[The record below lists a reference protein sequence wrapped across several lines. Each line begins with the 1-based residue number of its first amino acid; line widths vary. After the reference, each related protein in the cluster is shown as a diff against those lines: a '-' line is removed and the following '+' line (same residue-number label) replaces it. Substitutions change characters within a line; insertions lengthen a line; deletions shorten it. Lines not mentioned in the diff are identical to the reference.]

1 MAMLKTLFILWFFIR
16 TFPVSALLKYQRL
29 SLLEMLFDRIR
40 EGIIITNA
48 DNIIVDVNDTLSEIT
63 GYDRDELIGKKPD
76 FLSSGK
82 QNKEFYKTMWQNLS
96 ANGFWRG
103 EVWNRKKDGSFY
115 AEILTIHRTIDPRTG
130 ELFYLGLVSDI
141 TMFKQHQAELERLAH
156 YDALTALPN
165 RNLLVD
171 RFEQAIAHSN
181 RTQTLLAV
189 CFLDLDNFKPVND
202 ELGHNA
208 GDELLIEVAQRIKA
222 MLRQDDTVSRY
233 GGDEFVILLGERSN
247 RQDCEL
253 LLHRLTEELSRPYLI
268 ENKTIRISAS
278 IGYTVYPFDH
288 GSMQTLIEHADQTL
302 YKAKLDG
309 KKTFRMYETGNEGW
323 QDERSEQLYAIRRA
337 LSENEFRLYL
347 QPKINMCSG
356 EVVGYEALVRWQHP
370 DNGLMFPQQFL
381 PLINGTSLEI
391 QLGEWVIR
399 QALHHLQQW
408 QSQSKQWQISINL
421 SAYHL
426 SSNGFLQRLA
436 QIITEFPVVDL
447 QYFQF
452 EILESHALDDLS
464 LIVDVVRHC
473 RDEFTIRTVLDD
485 FGTGYSSL
493 SHIRTLPVS
502 AVKIDQ
508 TFVRNMLVDV
518 DDCKIVEGVIALA
531 RSFDLEVIAEGVES
545 LHHGQILLSMGCEL
559 AQGYVIAKPMP
570 AAELEQWNQQFVL
583 PEAWL
588 RYRNHRHHMKWTQL
602 NLFCLYLELSLE
614 NLEQCFK
621 VDSEVLNRWPVM
633 SIKQSHCGVWL
644 ERSENLQL
652 METECLQALNQKY
665 RSFHHLLTMTIK
677 LCQAGKKQNARYNLH
692 SLKIRYQDIY
702 HLVESKLLGMQS
714 LE

>member
-1 MAMLKTLFILWFFIR
+1 M
-16 TFPVSALLKYQRL
+16 SALLKHQRH
-29 SLLEMLFDRIR
+29 SLLELLFDRVH

-48 DNIIVDVNDTLSEIT
+48 DNIIVDVNDTLCEIT
-63 GYDRDELIGKKPD
+63 GYSKDELIGQQPNL
-76 FLSSGK
+76 LSSGK
-82 QNKEFYKTMWQNLS
+82 QSKAFYSEMCQSLS
-96 ANGFWRG
+96 ENGFWRG

-115 AEILTIHRTIDPRTG
+115 AEILTIHRSIDPLSG
-130 ELFYLGLVSDI
+130 ELFHLGLVSDI
-141 TMFKQHQAELERLAH
+141 TMLKQHQAELERLAH

-165 RNLLVD
+165 RNLLAD

-208 GDELLIEVAQRIKA
+208 GDELLIEVAQRIRT

-233 GGDEFVILLGERSN
+233 GGDEFVMLLGEIKN
-247 RQDCEL
+247 RQDCEQ
-253 LLHRLTEELSRPYLI
+253 LLHRLTDELSRPYQI

-278 IGYTVYPFDH
+278 IGYTVYPFDQ

-309 KKTFRMYETGNEGW
+309 KKTFRMYETGNEAW
-323 QDERSEQLYAIRRA
+323 RDEKNEQLYAIRRA
-337 LSENEFRLYL
+337 LTENEFQLFL

-356 EVVGYEALVRWQHP
+356 EVIGFEALIRWQHP
-370 DNGLMFPQQFL
+370 DNGLMFPQDFL

-399 QALHHLQQW
+399 QALHYLQQW
-408 QSQSKQWQISINL
+408 QAQSKPWHISINL

-426 SSNGFLQRLA
+426 GSNGFLQRLNE
-436 QIITEFPVVDL
+436 IIAEFPTVDL

-473 RDEFTIRTVLDD
+473 REEFNIKTVLDD

-508 TFVRNMLVDV
+508 TFVRNMLADV

-545 LHHGQILLSMGCEL
+545 VRHGQILLSMGCEL

-570 AAELEQWNQQFVL
+570 AAHIADWQQQFTL
-583 PEAWL
+583 PEDWL
-588 RYRNHRHHMKWTQL
+588 SYRDSRQHIKWTQL
-602 NLFCLYLELSLE
+602 NLFCLYLQLSLE
-614 NLEQCFK
+614 SVELRFEAELDDVNLC
-621 VDSEVLNRWPVM
+621 PII

-644 ERSENLQL
+644 DRTENLQL
-652 METECLQALNQKY
+652 IDMESLQILKEKY
-665 RSFHHLLTMTIK
+665 RSFHHLLTMTLK
-677 LCQAGKKQNARYNLH
+677 LYQAGKKQSGLQNLH
-692 SLKIRYQDIY
+692 SLRSRYQDIY
-702 HLVESKLLGMQS
+702 EYIQSIMSAFQPGEITASKSQYATNH
-714 LE
+714 

>member
-1 MAMLKTLFILWFFIR
+1 
-16 TFPVSALLKYQRL
+16 
-29 SLLEMLFDRIR
+29 
-40 EGIIITNA
+40 
-48 DNIIVDVNDTLSEIT
+48 
-63 GYDRDELIGKKPD
+63 
-76 FLSSGK
+76 
-82 QNKEFYKTMWQNLS
+82 
-96 ANGFWRG
+96 
-103 EVWNRKKDGSFY
+103 
-115 AEILTIHRTIDPRTG
+115 H
-130 ELFYLGLVSDI
+130 LGLVSDI
-141 TMFKQHQAELERLAH
+141 TMLKQHQAELERLAH

-165 RNLLVD
+165 RNLLAD

-208 GDELLIEVAQRIKA
+208 GDELLIEVAQRIRT

-233 GGDEFVILLGERSN
+233 GGDEFVMLLGEIKN
-247 RQDCEL
+247 RQDCEQ
-253 LLHRLTEELSRPYLI
+253 LLHRLTDELSRPYQI

-278 IGYTVYPFDH
+278 IGYTVYPFDQ

-309 KKTFRMYETGNEGW
+309 KKTFRMYETGNEAW
-323 QDERSEQLYAIRRA
+323 RDEKNEQLYAIRRA
-337 LSENEFRLYL
+337 LTENEFQLFL

-356 EVVGYEALVRWQHP
+356 EVIGFEALIRWQHP
-370 DNGLMFPQQFL
+370 DNGLMFPQDFL

-399 QALHHLQQW
+399 QALHYLQQW
-408 QSQSKQWQISINL
+408 QAQSKPWHISINL

-426 SSNGFLQRLA
+426 GSNGFLQRLNE
-436 QIITEFPVVDL
+436 IIAEFPTVDL

-473 RDEFTIRTVLDD
+473 REEFNIKTVLDD

-508 TFVRNMLVDV
+508 TFVRNMLADV

-545 LHHGQILLSMGCEL
+545 VRHGQILLSMGCEL

-570 AAELEQWNQQFVL
+570 AAHIADWQQQFTL
-583 PEAWL
+583 PEDWL
-588 RYRNHRHHMKWTQL
+588 SYRDSRQHIKWTQL
-602 NLFCLYLELSLE
+602 NLFCLYLQLSLE
-614 NLEQCFK
+614 SVELRFEAELDDVNLC
-621 VDSEVLNRWPVM
+621 PII

-644 ERSENLQL
+644 DRTENLQL
-652 METECLQALNQKY
+652 IDMESLQILKEKY
-665 RSFHHLLTMTIK
+665 RSFHHLLTMTLK
-677 LCQAGKKQNARYNLH
+677 LYQAGKKQSGLQNLH
-692 SLKIRYQDIY
+692 SLRSRYQDIY
-702 HLVESKLLGMQS
+702 EYIQSIMSAFQPGEITASKSQYATNH
-714 LE
+714 

>member
-1 MAMLKTLFILWFFIR
+1 M
-16 TFPVSALLKYQRL
+16 SALLKHQRH
-29 SLLEMLFDRIR
+29 SLLELLFDRVH

-48 DNIIVDVNDTLSEIT
+48 DNIIVDVNDTLCEIT
-63 GYDRDELIGKKPD
+63 GYSKDELIGQQPNL
-76 FLSSGK
+76 LSSGK
-82 QNKEFYKTMWQNLS
+82 QSKAFYSEMWQSLS
-96 ANGFWRG
+96 ENGFWRG

-115 AEILTIHRTIDPRTG
+115 AEILTIHRSIDPLSG
-130 ELFYLGLVSDI
+130 ELFHLGLVSDI
-141 TMFKQHQAELERLAH
+141 TMLKQHQAELERLAH

-165 RNLLVD
+165 RNLLAD

-208 GDELLIEVAQRIKA
+208 GDELLIEVAQRIRT

-233 GGDEFVILLGERSN
+233 GGDEFVMLLGEIKN
-247 RQDCEL
+247 RQDCEQ
-253 LLHRLTEELSRPYLI
+253 LLHRLTDELSRPYQI

-278 IGYTVYPFDH
+278 IGYTVYPFDQ

-309 KKTFRMYETGNEGW
+309 KKTFRMYETGNEAW
-323 QDERSEQLYAIRRA
+323 RDEKNEQLYAIRRA
-337 LSENEFRLYL
+337 LTENEFQLFL

-356 EVVGYEALVRWQHP
+356 EVIGFEALIRWQHP
-370 DNGLMFPQQFL
+370 DNGLMFPQDFL

-399 QALHHLQQW
+399 QALHYLQQW
-408 QSQSKQWQISINL
+408 QAQSKPWHISINL

-426 SSNGFLQRLA
+426 GSNGFLQRLNE
-436 QIITEFPVVDL
+436 IIAEFPTVDL

-473 RDEFTIRTVLDD
+473 REEFNIKTVLDD

-508 TFVRNMLVDV
+508 TFVRNMLADV

-545 LHHGQILLSMGCEL
+545 VRHGQILLSMGCEL

-570 AAELEQWNQQFVL
+570 AAHIADWQQQFTL
-583 PEAWL
+583 PEDWL
-588 RYRNHRHHMKWTQL
+588 SYRDSRQHIKWTQL
-602 NLFCLYLELSLE
+602 NLFCLYLQLSLE
-614 NLEQCFK
+614 SVELRFEAELDDVNLC
-621 VDSEVLNRWPVM
+621 PII

-644 ERSENLQL
+644 DRTENLQL
-652 METECLQALNQKY
+652 IDMESLQILKEKY
-665 RSFHHLLTMTIK
+665 RSFHHLLTMTLK
-677 LCQAGKKQNARYNLH
+677 LYQAGKKQSGLQNLH
-692 SLKIRYQDIY
+692 SLRSRYQDIY
-702 HLVESKLLGMQS
+702 EYIQSIMSAFQPGEITASKSQYATNH
-714 LE
+714 

>member
-1 MAMLKTLFILWFFIR
+1 M
-16 TFPVSALLKYQRL
+16 SALLKHQRH
-29 SLLEMLFDRIR
+29 SLLELLFDRVH

-48 DNIIVDVNDTLSEIT
+48 DNIIVDVNDTLCEIT
-63 GYDRDELIGKKPD
+63 GYSKDELIGQQPNL
-76 FLSSGK
+76 LSSGK
-82 QNKEFYKTMWQNLS
+82 QSKAFYSEMWQSLS
-96 ANGFWRG
+96 ENGFWRG

-115 AEILTIHRTIDPRTG
+115 AEILTIHRSIDPLSG
-130 ELFYLGLVSDI
+130 ELFHLGLVSDI
-141 TMFKQHQAELERLAH
+141 TMLKQHQAELERLAH

-165 RNLLVD
+165 RNLLAD

-208 GDELLIEVAQRIKA
+208 GDELLIEVAQRIRT

-233 GGDEFVILLGERSN
+233 GGDEFVMLLGEIKN
-247 RQDCEL
+247 RQDCEQ
-253 LLHRLTEELSRPYLI
+253 LLHRLTDELSRPYQI

-278 IGYTVYPFDH
+278 IGYTVYPFDQ

-309 KKTFRMYETGNEGW
+309 KKTFRMYETGNEAW
-323 QDERSEQLYAIRRA
+323 RDEKNEQLYAIRRA
-337 LSENEFRLYL
+337 LTENEFQLFL

-356 EVVGYEALVRWQHP
+356 EVIGFEALIRWQHP
-370 DNGLMFPQQFL
+370 DNGLMFPQDFL

-399 QALHHLQQW
+399 QALHYLQQW
-408 QSQSKQWQISINL
+408 QAQSKPWHISINL

-426 SSNGFLQRLA
+426 GSNGFLQRLNE
-436 QIITEFPVVDL
+436 IIAEFPTVDL

-473 RDEFTIRTVLDD
+473 REEFNIKTVLDD
-485 FGTGYSSL
+485 FGTGFSSL

-508 TFVRNMLVDV
+508 TFVRNMLADV

-545 LHHGQILLSMGCEL
+545 VRHGQILLSMGCEL

-570 AAELEQWNQQFVL
+570 AAHIADWQQQFTL
-583 PEAWL
+583 PEDWL
-588 RYRNHRHHMKWTQL
+588 SYRDSRQHIKWTQL
-602 NLFCLYLELSLE
+602 NLFCLYLQLSLE
-614 NLEQCFK
+614 SVELRFEAELDDVNLC
-621 VDSEVLNRWPVM
+621 PII

-644 ERSENLQL
+644 DRTENLQL
-652 METECLQALNQKY
+652 IDMESLQILKEKY
-665 RSFHHLLTMTIK
+665 RSFHHLLTMTLK
-677 LCQAGKKQNARYNLH
+677 LYQAGKKQSGLQNLH
-692 SLKIRYQDIY
+692 SLRSRYQDIY
-702 HLVESKLLGMQS
+702 EYIQSIMSAFQPGEITASKSQYATNH
-714 LE
+714 

>member
-1 MAMLKTLFILWFFIR
+1 
-16 TFPVSALLKYQRL
+16 
-29 SLLEMLFDRIR
+29 LELLFDRVH

-48 DNIIVDVNDTLSEIT
+48 DNIIVDVNDTLCEIT
-63 GYDRDELIGKKPD
+63 GYSKDELIGQQPNL
-76 FLSSGK
+76 LSSGK
-82 QNKEFYKTMWQNLS
+82 QSKAFYSEMWQSLS
-96 ANGFWRG
+96 ENGFWRG

-115 AEILTIHRTIDPRTG
+115 AEILTIHRSIDPLSG
-130 ELFYLGLVSDI
+130 ELFHLGLVSDI
-141 TMFKQHQAELERLAH
+141 TMLKQHQAELERLAH

-165 RNLLVD
+165 RNLLAD

-208 GDELLIEVAQRIKA
+208 GDELLIEVAQRIRT

-233 GGDEFVILLGERSN
+233 GGDEFVMLLGEIKN
-247 RQDCEL
+247 RQDCEQ
-253 LLHRLTEELSRPYLI
+253 LLHRLTDELSRPYQI

-278 IGYTVYPFDH
+278 IGYTVYPFDQ

-309 KKTFRMYETGNEGW
+309 KKTFRMYETGNEAW
-323 QDERSEQLYAIRRA
+323 RDEKNEQLYAIRRA
-337 LSENEFRLYL
+337 LTENEFQLFL

-356 EVVGYEALVRWQHP
+356 EVIGFEALIRWQHP
-370 DNGLMFPQQFL
+370 DNGLMFPQDFL

-399 QALHHLQQW
+399 QALHYLQQW
-408 QSQSKQWQISINL
+408 QAQSKPWHISINL

-426 SSNGFLQRLA
+426 GSNGFLQRLNE
-436 QIITEFPVVDL
+436 IIAEFPTVDL

-473 RDEFTIRTVLDD
+473 REEFNIKTVLDD

-508 TFVRNMLVDV
+508 TFVRNMLADV

-545 LHHGQILLSMGCEL
+545 VRHGQILLSMGCEL

-570 AAELEQWNQQFVL
+570 AAHIADWQQQFTL
-583 PEAWL
+583 PEDWL
-588 RYRNHRHHMKWTQL
+588 SYRDSRQHIKWTQL
-602 NLFCLYLELSLE
+602 NLFCLYLQLSLE
-614 NLEQCFK
+614 SVELRFEAELDDVNLC
-621 VDSEVLNRWPVM
+621 PII

-644 ERSENLQL
+644 DRTENLQL
-652 METECLQALNQKY
+652 IDMESLQILKEKY
-665 RSFHHLLTMTIK
+665 RSFHHLLTMTLK
-677 LCQAGKKQNARYNLH
+677 LYQAGKKQSGLQNLH
-692 SLKIRYQDIY
+692 SLRSRYQDIY
-702 HLVESKLLGMQS
+702 EYIQSIMSAFQPGEITASKSQYATNH
-714 LE
+714 

>member
-1 MAMLKTLFILWFFIR
+1 M
-16 TFPVSALLKYQRL
+16 SALLKHQRHT
-29 SLLEMLFDRIR
+29 LLELLFDRVH

-48 DNIIVDVNDTLSEIT
+48 DNIIVDVNDTLCEIT
-63 GYDRDELIGKKPD
+63 GYSKDELIGQQPNL
-76 FLSSGK
+76 LSSGK
-82 QNKEFYKTMWQNLS
+82 QSKAFYSEMWQSLS
-96 ANGFWRG
+96 ENGFWRG

-115 AEILTIHRTIDPRTG
+115 AEILTIHRSIDPLSG
-130 ELFYLGLVSDI
+130 ELFHLGLVSDI
-141 TMFKQHQAELERLAH
+141 TMLKQHQAELERLAH

-165 RNLLVD
+165 RNLLAD

-208 GDELLIEVAQRIKA
+208 GDELLIEVAQRIRT

-233 GGDEFVILLGERSN
+233 GGDEFVMLLGEIKN
-247 RQDCEL
+247 RQDCEQ
-253 LLHRLTEELSRPYLI
+253 LLHRLTDELSRPYQI

-278 IGYTVYPFDH
+278 IGYTVYPFDQ

-309 KKTFRMYETGNEGW
+309 KKTFRMYETGNEAW
-323 QDERSEQLYAIRRA
+323 RDEKNEQLYAIRRA
-337 LSENEFRLYL
+337 LTENEFQLFL

-356 EVVGYEALVRWQHP
+356 EVIGFEALIRWQHP
-370 DNGLMFPQQFL
+370 DNGLMFPQDFL

-399 QALHHLQQW
+399 QALHYLQQW
-408 QSQSKQWQISINL
+408 QAQSKPWHISINL

-426 SSNGFLQRLA
+426 GSNGFLQRLNE
-436 QIITEFPVVDL
+436 IIAEFPTVDL

-473 RDEFTIRTVLDD
+473 REEFNIKTVLDD

-508 TFVRNMLVDV
+508 TFVRNMLADV

-545 LHHGQILLSMGCEL
+545 VRHGQILLSMGCEL

-570 AAELEQWNQQFVL
+570 AAHIADWQQQFTL
-583 PEAWL
+583 PEDWL
-588 RYRNHRHHMKWTQL
+588 SYRDSRQHIKWTQL
-602 NLFCLYLELSLE
+602 NLFCLYLQLSLE
-614 NLEQCFK
+614 SVELRFEAELDDVNLC
-621 VDSEVLNRWPVM
+621 PII

-644 ERSENLQL
+644 DRTENLQL
-652 METECLQALNQKY
+652 IDMESLQILKEKY
-665 RSFHHLLTMTIK
+665 RSFHHLLTMTLK
-677 LCQAGKKQNARYNLH
+677 LYQAGKKQSGLQNLH
-692 SLKIRYQDIY
+692 SLRSRYQDIY
-702 HLVESKLLGMQS
+702 EYIQSIMSAFQPGEITASKSQYATNH
-714 LE
+714 

>member
-1 MAMLKTLFILWFFIR
+1 M
-16 TFPVSALLKYQRL
+16 SALLKHQRL
-29 SLLEMLFDRIR
+29 SLLELLFDRVH

-48 DNIIVDVNDTLSEIT
+48 ENIIVEVNDTLCDIT
-63 GYDRDELIGKKPD
+63 GYHRDELIGQQPNL
-76 FLSSGK
+76 LSSGK
-82 QNKEFYKTMWQNLS
+82 QSKAFYSEMWQSLS
-96 ANGFWRG
+96 ETGYWRG

-115 AEILTIHRTIDPRTG
+115 AEILTIHRSIDPLSG
-130 ELFYLGLVSDI
+130 ELFHLGLVSDI
-141 TMFKQHQAELERLAH
+141 TMLKQHQAELERLAH

-165 RNLLVD
+165 RNLLAD

-222 MLRQDDTVSRY
+222 ILRQDDTVSRY
-233 GGDEFVILLGERSN
+233 GGDEFVILLGEIKN
-247 RQDCEL
+247 RHDCEL
-253 LLHRLTEELSRPYLI
+253 LLHRLTDELSRPYQI

-278 IGYTVYPFDH
+278 IGYTVYPFDQ

-309 KKTFRMYETGNEGW
+309 KKTFRMYESGNATW
-323 QDERSEQLYAIRRA
+323 RDEKNEQLYAIRRA
-337 LSENEFRLYL
+337 LLENEFQLFM
-347 QPKINMCSG
+347 QPKINMYSG
-356 EVVGYEALVRWQHP
+356 DVLGYEALIRWQHP

-399 QALHHLQQW
+399 QALAHLKQW
-408 QSQSKQWQISINL
+408 QVQSKQWHISINL

-426 SSNGFLQRLA
+426 GSNGFLQRLNEIVA
-436 QIITEFPVVDL
+436 EFPTVDL

-473 RDEFTIRTVLDD
+473 REELNIKMVLDD

-508 TFVRNMLVDV
+508 TFVRNMLADV

-545 LHHGQILLSMGCEL
+545 VRHGQILLSMGCEL

-570 AAELEQWNQQFVL
+570 AEQLADWQQQFTL
-583 PEAWL
+583 PEGWL
-588 RYRNHRHHMKWTQL
+588 SYRDHRQHIKWTQL
-602 NLFCLYLELSLE
+602 NLFCLYLQLSLE
-614 NLEQCFK
+614 SVELRFEAELDDPNSC
-621 VDSEVLNRWPVM
+621 SII

-644 ERSENLQL
+644 DRTENLHL
-652 METECLQALNQKY
+652 IDMESLQVLKEKY
-665 RSFHHLLTMTIK
+665 RSFHHLLTMTLK
-677 LCQAGKKQNARYNLH
+677 LCQAGKKQSGLQNLD
-692 SLKIRYQDIY
+692 SLRARYQDIY
-702 HLVESKLLGMQS
+702 EYMQS
-714 LE
+714 IMIAFQPSDIAVSKAQYVTNH

>member
-1 MAMLKTLFILWFFIR
+1 M
-16 TFPVSALLKYQRL
+16 SALLKHQRH
-29 SLLEMLFDRIR
+29 SLLELLFDRVH

-48 DNIIVDVNDTLSEIT
+48 DNIIVDVNDTLCEIT
-63 GYDRDELIGKKPD
+63 GYSKDELIGQQPNL
-76 FLSSGK
+76 LSSGK
-82 QNKEFYKTMWQNLS
+82 QSKAFYSEMWQSLS
-96 ANGFWRG
+96 ENGFWRG

-115 AEILTIHRTIDPRTG
+115 AEILTIHRSIDPLSG
-130 ELFYLGLVSDI
+130 ELFHLGLVSDI
-141 TMFKQHQAELERLAH
+141 TMLKQHQAELERLAH

-165 RNLLVD
+165 RNLLAD

-208 GDELLIEVAQRIKA
+208 GDELLIEVAQRIRT

-233 GGDEFVILLGERSN
+233 GGDEFVMLLGEIKN
-247 RQDCEL
+247 RQDCEQ
-253 LLHRLTEELSRPYLI
+253 LLHRLTDELSRPYQI

-278 IGYTVYPFDH
+278 IGYTVYPFDQ

-309 KKTFRMYETGNEGW
+309 KKTFRMYETGNEAW
-323 QDERSEQLYAIRRA
+323 RDEKNEQLYAIRRA
-337 LSENEFRLYL
+337 LTENEFQLFL

-356 EVVGYEALVRWQHP
+356 EVIGFEALIRWQHP
-370 DNGLMFPQQFL
+370 DNGLMFPQDFL

-399 QALHHLQQW
+399 QALHYLQQW
-408 QSQSKQWQISINL
+408 QAQSKPWHISINL

-426 SSNGFLQRLA
+426 GSNGFLQRLNE
-436 QIITEFPVVDL
+436 IIAEFPTVDL

-473 RDEFTIRTVLDD
+473 REEFNIKTVLDD

-508 TFVRNMLVDV
+508 TFVRNMLADV

-545 LHHGQILLSMGCEL
+545 VRHGQILLSMGCEL
-559 AQGYVIAKPMP
+559 AQGYVIAKPAP
-570 AAELEQWNQQFVL
+570 AAHIADWQQQFTL
-583 PEAWL
+583 PEDWL
-588 RYRNHRHHMKWTQL
+588 SYRDSRQHIKWTQL
-602 NLFCLYLELSLE
+602 NLFCLYLQLSLE
-614 NLEQCFK
+614 SVELRFEAELDDVNLC
-621 VDSEVLNRWPVM
+621 PII
-633 SIKQSHCGVWL
+633 SIKQSHCVVWL
-644 ERSENLQL
+644 DRTENLQL
-652 METECLQALNQKY
+652 IDMESLQILKEKY
-665 RSFHHLLTMTIK
+665 RSFHHLLTMTLK
-677 LCQAGKKQNARYNLH
+677 LYQAGKKQSGLQNLH
-692 SLKIRYQDIY
+692 SLRSRYQDIY
-702 HLVESKLLGMQS
+702 EYIQSIMSAFQPGEITASKSQYATNH
-714 LE
+714 

>member
-1 MAMLKTLFILWFFIR
+1 M
-16 TFPVSALLKYQRL
+16 SALLKHQRH
-29 SLLEMLFDRIR
+29 SLLELLFDRVH

-48 DNIIVDVNDTLSEIT
+48 DNIIVDVNDILCEIT
-63 GYDRDELIGKKPD
+63 GYSKDELIGQQPNL
-76 FLSSGK
+76 LSSGK
-82 QNKEFYKTMWQNLS
+82 QSKAFYSEMWQSLS
-96 ANGFWRG
+96 ENGFWRG

-115 AEILTIHRTIDPRTG
+115 AEILTIHRSIDPLSG
-130 ELFYLGLVSDI
+130 ELFHLGLVSDI
-141 TMFKQHQAELERLAH
+141 TMLKQHQAELERLAH

-165 RNLLVD
+165 RNLLAD

-208 GDELLIEVAQRIKA
+208 GDELLIEVAQRIRT

-233 GGDEFVILLGERSN
+233 GGDEFVMLLGEIKN
-247 RQDCEL
+247 RQDCEQ
-253 LLHRLTEELSRPYLI
+253 LLHRLTDELSRPYQI

-278 IGYTVYPFDH
+278 IGYTVYPFDQ

-309 KKTFRMYETGNEGW
+309 KKTFRMYETGNEAW
-323 QDERSEQLYAIRRA
+323 RDEKNEQLYAIRRA
-337 LSENEFRLYL
+337 LTENEFQLFL

-356 EVVGYEALVRWQHP
+356 EVIGFEALIRWQHP
-370 DNGLMFPQQFL
+370 DNGLMFPQDFL

-399 QALHHLQQW
+399 QALHYLQQW
-408 QSQSKQWQISINL
+408 QAQSKPWHISINL

-426 SSNGFLQRLA
+426 GSNGFLQRLNE
-436 QIITEFPVVDL
+436 IIAEFPTVDL

-473 RDEFTIRTVLDD
+473 REEFNIKTVLDD

-508 TFVRNMLVDV
+508 TFVRNMLADV

-545 LHHGQILLSMGCEL
+545 VRHGQILLSMGCEL

-570 AAELEQWNQQFVL
+570 AAHIADWQQQFTL
-583 PEAWL
+583 PEDWL
-588 RYRNHRHHMKWTQL
+588 SYRDSRQHIKWTQL
-602 NLFCLYLELSLE
+602 NLFCLYLQLSLE
-614 NLEQCFK
+614 SVELRFEAELDDVNLC
-621 VDSEVLNRWPVM
+621 PII

-644 ERSENLQL
+644 DRTENLQL
-652 METECLQALNQKY
+652 IDMESLQILKEKY
-665 RSFHHLLTMTIK
+665 RSFHHLLTMTLK
-677 LCQAGKKQNARYNLH
+677 LYQAGKKQSGLQNLH
-692 SLKIRYQDIY
+692 SLRSRYQDIY
-702 HLVESKLLGMQS
+702 EYIQSIMSAFQPGEITASKSQYTTNH
-714 LE
+714 

>member
-1 MAMLKTLFILWFFIR
+1 
-16 TFPVSALLKYQRL
+16 VSALLKHQRL
-29 SLLEMLFDRIR
+29 SLLELLFDRVH

-48 DNIIVDVNDTLSEIT
+48 ENIIVEVNDTLCDIT
-63 GYDRDELIGKKPD
+63 GYHRDELIGQQPNL
-76 FLSSGK
+76 LSSGK
-82 QNKEFYKTMWQNLS
+82 QSKAFYSEMWQSLS
-96 ANGFWRG
+96 ETGYWRG

-115 AEILTIHRTIDPRTG
+115 AEILTIHRSIDPLSG
-130 ELFYLGLVSDI
+130 ELFHLGLVSDI
-141 TMFKQHQAELERLAH
+141 TMLKQHQAELERLAH

-165 RNLLVD
+165 RNLLAD

-222 MLRQDDTVSRY
+222 ILRQDDTVSRY
-233 GGDEFVILLGERSN
+233 GGDEFVILLGEIKN
-247 RQDCEL
+247 RHDCEL
-253 LLHRLTEELSRPYLI
+253 LLHRLTDELSRPYQI

-278 IGYTVYPFDH
+278 IGYTVYPFDQ

-309 KKTFRMYETGNEGW
+309 KKTFRMYESGNATW
-323 QDERSEQLYAIRRA
+323 RDEKNEQLYAIRRA
-337 LSENEFRLYL
+337 LLENEFQLFM
-347 QPKINMCSG
+347 QPKINMYSG
-356 EVVGYEALVRWQHP
+356 DVLGYEALIRWQHP

-399 QALHHLQQW
+399 QALAHLKQW
-408 QSQSKQWQISINL
+408 QVQSKQWHISINL

-426 SSNGFLQRLA
+426 GSNGFLQRLNEIVA
-436 QIITEFPVVDL
+436 EFPTVDL

-473 RDEFTIRTVLDD
+473 REELNIKMVLDD

-508 TFVRNMLVDV
+508 TFVRNMLADV

-545 LHHGQILLSMGCEL
+545 VRHGQILLSMGCEL

-570 AAELEQWNQQFVL
+570 AEQLADWQQQFTL
-583 PEAWL
+583 PEGWL
-588 RYRNHRHHMKWTQL
+588 SYRDHRQHIKWTQL
-602 NLFCLYLELSLE
+602 NLFCLYLQLSLE
-614 NLEQCFK
+614 SVELRFEAELDDPNSC
-621 VDSEVLNRWPVM
+621 SII

-644 ERSENLQL
+644 DRTENLHL
-652 METECLQALNQKY
+652 IDMESLQVLKEKY
-665 RSFHHLLTMTIK
+665 RSFHHLLTMTLK
-677 LCQAGKKQNARYNLH
+677 LCQAGKKQSGLQNLD
-692 SLKIRYQDIY
+692 SLRARYQDIY
-702 HLVESKLLGMQS
+702 EYMQS
-714 LE
+714 IMIAFQPSDIAVSKAQYVTNH

>member
-1 MAMLKTLFILWFFIR
+1 M
-16 TFPVSALLKYQRL
+16 SALLKQQRH
-29 SLLEMLFDRIR
+29 SLLEMLFDRVH

-48 DNIIVDVNDTLSEIT
+48 DNIIVDVNDTLCAIT
-63 GYDRDELIGKKPD
+63 GYSRDELIGQQPNI
-76 FLSSGK
+76 LSSGK
-82 QNKEFYKTMWQNLS
+82 QSKAFYSTMWQSLS
-96 ANGFWRG
+96 DNGYWSG

-115 AEILTIHRTIDPRTG
+115 AEVLTIHRTADPQTG
-130 ELFYLGLVSDI
+130 EMFHLGLVSDI
-141 TMFKQHQAELERLAH
+141 TMLKQHQAELERLAH

-208 GDELLIEVAQRIKA
+208 GDELLIEVAQRIKS

-233 GGDEFVILLGERSN
+233 GGDEFVMLLGEIKN

-268 ENKTIRISAS
+268 EHNTIRISAS
-278 IGYTVYPFDH
+278 IGYTVYPFDQ

-309 KKTFRMYETGNEGW
+309 KKTFRMYETGNEAW
-323 QDERSEQLYAIRRA
+323 RDEKTEQLYAIRRA
-337 LSENEFRLYL
+337 LSENQFQLHM

-356 EVVGYEALVRWQHP
+356 EVVGYEALIRWLHP
-370 DNGLMFPQQFL
+370 ENGLVFPQQFL

-399 QALHHLQQW
+399 QALSYLQQW
-408 QSQSKQWQISINL
+408 QADSKQWNISINL

-426 SSNGFLQRLA
+426 GSNGFLKRLGE
-436 QIITEFPVVDL
+436 IVDEFPAVDL

-464 LIVDVVRHC
+464 LIVDVVRRC
-473 RDEFTIRTVLDD
+473 RDEFSIATVLDD

-508 TFVRNMLVDV
+508 TFVRNMLNDV

-545 LHHGQILLSMGCEL
+545 LRHGQILLSMGCEL

-570 AAELEQWNQQFVL
+570 VTELTHWKQQFEL
-583 PEAWL
+583 PEEWFSY
-588 RYRNHRHHMKWTQL
+588 RYHRQHLKWTQL
-602 NLFCLYLELSLE
+602 NLFYLYLELSLE
-614 NLEQCFK
+614 SLEQRFD
-621 VDSEVLNRWPVM
+621 VDPEELELWPIL

-644 ERSENLQL
+644 ERTENLQL
-652 METECLQALNQKY
+652 IDKECLQILKEKY

-677 LCQAGKKQNARYNLH
+677 LYQAGKKLTAMQNFQ
-692 SLKIRYQDIY
+692 SLRTRYQDM
-702 HLVESKLLGMQS
+702 HQFVHAKLMQLQPS
-714 LE
+714 ELNEDSEQPLTKK

>member
-1 MAMLKTLFILWFFIR
+1 M
-16 TFPVSALLKYQRL
+16 SALLKHQRH
-29 SLLEMLFDRIR
+29 SLLELLFDRVH

-48 DNIIVDVNDTLSEIT
+48 DNIIVDVNDTLCEIT
-63 GYDRDELIGKKPD
+63 GYSKDELIGQQPNL
-76 FLSSGK
+76 LSSGK
-82 QNKEFYKTMWQNLS
+82 QSKAFYSEMWQSLS
-96 ANGFWRG
+96 ENGFWRG

-115 AEILTIHRTIDPRTG
+115 AEILTIHRSIDPLSG
-130 ELFYLGLVSDI
+130 ELFHLGLVSDI
-141 TMFKQHQAELERLAH
+141 TMLKQHQAELERLAH

-165 RNLLVD
+165 RNLLAD

-208 GDELLIEVAQRIKA
+208 GDELLIEVAQRIRT

-233 GGDEFVILLGERSN
+233 GGDEFVMLLGEIKN
-247 RQDCEL
+247 RQDCEQF
-253 LLHRLTEELSRPYLI
+253 LHRLTDELSRPYQI

-278 IGYTVYPFDH
+278 IGYTVYPFDQ

-309 KKTFRMYETGNEGW
+309 KKTFRMYETGNEAW
-323 QDERSEQLYAIRRA
+323 RDEKNEQLYAIRRA
-337 LSENEFRLYL
+337 LTENEFQLFL

-356 EVVGYEALVRWQHP
+356 EVIGFEALIRWQHP
-370 DNGLMFPQQFL
+370 DNGLMFPQDFL

-399 QALHHLQQW
+399 QALHYLQQW
-408 QSQSKQWQISINL
+408 QAQSKPWHISINL

-426 SSNGFLQRLA
+426 GSNGFLQRLNE
-436 QIITEFPVVDL
+436 IIAEFPTVDL

-473 RDEFTIRTVLDD
+473 REEFNIKTVLDD

-508 TFVRNMLVDV
+508 TFVRNMLADV

-545 LHHGQILLSMGCEL
+545 VRHGQILLSMGCEL

-570 AAELEQWNQQFVL
+570 AAHIADWQQQFTL
-583 PEAWL
+583 PEDWL
-588 RYRNHRHHMKWTQL
+588 SYRDSRQHIKWTQL
-602 NLFCLYLELSLE
+602 NLFCLYLQLSLE
-614 NLEQCFK
+614 SVELRFEAELDDVNLC
-621 VDSEVLNRWPVM
+621 PII

-644 ERSENLQL
+644 DRTENLQL
-652 METECLQALNQKY
+652 IDMESLQILKEKY
-665 RSFHHLLTMTIK
+665 RSFHHLLTMTLK
-677 LCQAGKKQNARYNLH
+677 LYQAGKKQSGLQNLH
-692 SLKIRYQDIY
+692 SLRSRYQDIY
-702 HLVESKLLGMQS
+702 EYIQSIMSAFQPGEITASKSQYATNH
-714 LE
+714 